1 VFSSVVQYSW
11 KKGLF
16 NLWANISDICN
27 LYPPRQGKFI
37 EHFIL
42 NSGCFT
48 QKLIKII
55 KQKKAMEIKIV
66 IKGIKRDRKM
76 KSKNIL
82 HIDQLLA
89 KHCCI
94 IFFSQLPVLL

>member
-37 EHFIL
+37 YIEHFIL

-48 QKLIKII
+48 EKLIKII
-55 KQKKAMEIKIV
+55 KQTKKRWKLNLLLKELKEIEK
-66 IKGIKRDRKM
+66 
-76 KSKNIL
+76 
-82 HIDQLLA
+82 
-89 KHCCI
+89 
-94 IFFSQLPVLL
+94 